1 LVGGDC
7 DGVLLLALGEDL
19 EEELGAAA
27 VEFHVAELVD
37 HEEVDAAVPGDRLGE
52 LLVVGG
58 LDEFVD
64 QFRGQDVADPVAVF
78 GGCGAQGDEQGST
91 RDLGPGIGSIKER
104 LLEACPGGG
113 VLGRL

>member
-1 LVGGDC
+1 VVGGDR

-27 VEFHVAELVD
+27 VEFHVAELGD

-58 LDEFVD
+58 S
-64 QFRGQDVADPVAVF
+64 R
-78 GGCGAQGDEQGST
+78 
-91 RDLGPGIGSIKER
+91 RR
-104 LLEACPGGG
+104 
-113 VLGRL
+113 